1 MDFSQF
7 DALADKVERAVSI
20 IDGLKAERQHLQS
33 ELHAALERAGNLEK
47 LVSERDEELAGLRLE
62 VNSKSD
68 NINLV
73 GERIRDLVGRLD
85 TALA

>member
-7 DALADKVERAVSI
+7 DALASKVEHAVSI
-20 IDGLKAERQHLQS
+20 IEELKREKEMLQA
-33 ELHAALERAGNLEK
+33 ELHASLEKAGNLEK
-47 LVSERDEELAGLRLE
+47 MVAQKDDELEALRND

-73 GERIRDLVGRLD
+73 GERIRGMVERLD

>member
-7 DALADKVERAVSI
+7 DALAKKVESALAI
-20 IDGLKAERQHLQS
+20 IEDLKREREGIRT
-33 ELHAALERAGNLEK
+33 ELHISLEKAGNLEK
-47 LVSERDEELAGLRLE
+47 QLLQKDEELEAIRHEL
-62 VNSKSD
+62 NSKSD

-73 GERIRDLVGRLD
+73 GERIRDMVSRLD

>member
-7 DALADKVERAVSI
+7 DALAKKVESALAI
-20 IDGLKAERQHLQS
+20 IEDLKREREGIRT
-33 ELHAALERAGNLEK
+33 ELHISLEKAGNLEK
-47 LVSERDEELAGLRLE
+47 QLLQKDEELEAIRHELS
-62 VNSKSD
+62 SKSD

-73 GERIRDLVGRLD
+73 GERIRDMVSRLD

>member
-7 DALADKVERAVSI
+7 DALATKVEHAVSI
-20 IDGLKAERQHLQS
+20 IDSLKKEKEAMQT
-33 ELHAALERAGNLEK
+33 ELHATLEK
-47 LVSERDEELAGLRLE
+47 SGHLEKILAERDEEISLLKNDL
-62 VNSKSD
+62 NNKSD

-73 GERIRDLVGRLD
+73 GEKIRDIVGRLD

>member
-7 DALADKVERAVSI
+7 DALTEKVERAVST
-20 IDGLKAERQHLQS
+20 IDGLKRERDHLHS

-47 LVSERDEELAGLRLE
+47 DLAVKEEELAALRQD
-62 VNSKSD
+62 VNAKSD

>member
-7 DALADKVERAVSI
+7 DALASKVEHAVSI
-20 IDGLKAERQHLQS
+20 IDGLKREREALQA
-33 ELHAALERAGNLEK
+33 ELHNSLERAGNLEK
-47 LVSERDEELAGLRLE
+47 ALAEKEDELSGLRE
-62 VNSKSD
+62 EINSKSD

>member
-7 DALADKVERAVSI
+7 DALASKVEHAVST
-20 IDGLKAERQHLQS
+20 IDGLKQEREHLKT
-33 ELHAALERAGNLEK
+33 ELHTALEMAGNLEK
-47 LVSERDEELAGLRLE
+47 RLLEKEEELAVLRNE
-62 VNSKSD
+62 VNNKSD
-68 NINLV
+68 NINRV

>member
-7 DALADKVERAVSI
+7 DALTEKVERAVST
-20 IDGLKAERQHLQS
+20 IDGLKQERQHLQS

-47 LVSERDEELAGLRLE
+47 LVAERDEELAVLRLD

>member
-7 DALADKVERAVSI
+7 DALAKKVEHAVAT
-20 IDGLKAERQHLQS
+20 IDGLKQEREHLQS
-33 ELHAALERAGNLEK
+33 ELHQSLERAGNLEK
-47 LVSERDEELAGLRLE
+47 LLSEKEMELAELRND
-62 VNSKSD
+62 VNSKSE

>member
-7 DALADKVERAVSI
+7 DALAKKVEHAVST
-20 IDGLKAERQHLQS
+20 IDGLKQEREHLQT
-33 ELHAALERAGNLEK
+33 ELHKSLEHAGNLEK
-47 LVSERDEELAGLRLE
+47 LLAEKEVELAELR
-62 VNSKSD
+62 NDISSKSD

>member
-7 DALADKVERAVSI
+7 DALANKVERAVSI
-20 IDGLKAERQHLQS
+20 IDGLKQEREHLQS

-47 LVSERDEELAGLRLE
+47 ALAEKDEELSVLR
-62 VNSKSD
+62 NDISAKSD

>member
-7 DALADKVERAVSI
+7 DALANKVERAVSI
-20 IDGLKAERQHLQS
+20 IDGLKQEREHLQS

-47 LVSERDEELAGLRLE
+47 TVAAKDEELAAMRHE
-62 VNSKSD
+62 IDAKSD

>member
-7 DALADKVERAVSI
+7 DALANKVERAVSI
-20 IDGLKAERQHLQS
+20 IDGLKREREHLQS

-47 LVSERDEELAGLRLE
+47 AIAAKDDELSAMRNEINA
-62 VNSKSD
+62 KSD